1 MTKAIKHIGFGT
13 AAIGRPQYINIRTK
27 ETQPFNKAQFKQQG
41 IDILEAAYSKG
52 IRYFDTAP
60 GYGMAEQILIDWLK
74 TKDDNSIEIATKW
87 GYSYVAN
94 FDPNATVHEIKDHR
108 LSQLL
113 IQFEKS
119 KELLPFL
126 TTYQIH
132 SATLDTGVL
141 DNLGVLSKLSE
152 LRDEFGL
159 KIGIT
164 TTGNNQIDVLKKAL
178 DVEVDDRQLFDVF
191 QVTYNILDQSL
202 NEISNELTSQG
213 KRIVVKEALANGR
226 LFRNLNYLN
235 YRPLYDAL
243 ESMANKHGVGVD
255 AIALAFCK
263 DTLKPFKVL
272 SGASEKVQLAEN
284 LKSVNIS
291 LEEEEIEI
299 LKSFKVN
306 PFEYWCERKQLGW
319 N

>member
-1 MTKAIKHIGFGT
+1 MTNIKKHIGFGT
-13 AAIGRPQYINIRTK
+13 AAIGRPQYINIKTAETK
-27 ETQPFNKAQFKQQG
+27 PFHKAQFKQLG
-41 IDILEAAYSKG
+41 IEMLETAYTNG

-74 TKDDNSIEIATKW
+74 TKDDKSIEIATKW

-94 FDPNATVHEIKDHR
+94 FDPSATVHEIKDHS

-113 IQFEKS
+113 MQFEKS

-141 DNLGVLSKLSE
+141 DNMEVLSKLAE

-164 TTGNNQIDVLKKAL
+164 TTGNNQIEVLKRSL
-178 DVEVDDRQLFDVF
+178 DVEIGNRQLFDVF
-191 QVTYNILDQSL
+191 QVTYNVLDQSL
-202 NEISNELTSQG
+202 HEVSNELNSHG

-226 LFRNLNYLN
+226 LFRNLNYSN
-235 YRPLYDAL
+235 YKPLYDAL
-243 ESMANKHGVGVD
+243 ESMANKHGEGVD

-263 DTLKPFKVL
+263 DTLNPFKVL
-272 SGASEKVQLAEN
+272 SGASEKVQLVEN
-284 LKSVNIS
+284 LKFINIS
-291 LEEEEIEI
+291 LDEEEIKI
-299 LKSFKVN
+299 LKSFKVS
-306 PFEYWCERKQLGW
+306 PFEYWSERKQLGW